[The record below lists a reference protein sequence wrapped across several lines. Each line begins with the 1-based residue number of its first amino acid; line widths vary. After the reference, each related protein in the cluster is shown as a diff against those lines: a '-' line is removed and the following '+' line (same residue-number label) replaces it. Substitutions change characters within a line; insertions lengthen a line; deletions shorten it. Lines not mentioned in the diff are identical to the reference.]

1 MGVSGPV
8 VFAVLLISTIVSFGM
23 LYASGESAYS
33 MFHKASVE
41 YNAMQLKLRT
51 AELKLVNY
59 SCQTLPNLT
68 VYDISFNI
76 TNAGSILSPPKWV
89 YIYDGELAG
98 ASVVGPAVKYVLPGE
113 NVVVTVQNVPKVANV
128 THSLVISTEVGCALK
143 IKWEWVG
150 NSTNGWPQVIGS
162 AWYCPVEG

>member
-23 LYASGESAYS
+23 LYASGESVYS
-33 MFHKASVE
+33 MFHKASLE
-41 YNAMQLKLRT
+41 YNAMQLKLHT
-51 AELKLVNY
+51 AELKLMNY
-59 SCQTLPNLT
+59 SYQTLPNLT

-76 TNAGSILSPPKWV
+76 TNTGSTLSPVKWA
-89 YIYDGELAG
+89 YIYDGEIG
-98 ASVVGPAVKYVLPGE
+98 STSVVGPTLKYVLPGD
-113 NVVVTVQNVPKVANV
+113 NVVVTVQNVLKVANV
-128 THSLVISTEVGCALK
+128 THSLVVSTEVGCGLK

-150 NSTNGWPQVIGS
+150 NSTNGWPRVIGS